1 MLIPGHSLI
10 SPWIIYLRD
19 LYLWCDRFCVEGL
32 IQELLP
38 ISLFLAEE
46 DSSDARKGIV
56 ACRNP
61 GPVMRGSSTT
71 IFCVKQPLPQSTLWR
86 VSDSLCCLW
95 VDSGSWWF
103 YLLPSQH
110 ASPNCP
116 QHKWLS
122 LYHSWNVADY
132 SPMKI
137 RSCLIWRDEAIIL
150 RIFSGSSP

>member
-46 DSSDARKGIV
+46 DSSDARKGTV

-95 VDSGSWWF
+95 VDSGDF
-103 YLLPSQH
+103 ICFLPNMQ
-110 ASPNCP
+110 AQIVPNTNGCLCTTAEM
-116 QHKWLS
+116 WLTIFPWKLDLV
-122 LYHSWNVADY
+122 LYGE
-132 SPMKI
+132 MK
-137 RSCLIWRDEAIIL
+137 L
-150 RIFSGSSP
+150 